1 MRLGRLFVV
10 AAYVAALSAAG
21 CCPCRKAVSSQVA
34 DSISSQYR
42 RDYRE
47 IVRRMTV
54 PVRLPDESRHVLV
67 RQDSSSL
74 ETSLAFSHAR
84 IDSTG
89 RLHHTLRNKAVEIPV
104 EVQVREVA
112 VRDTVVMERVRTEK
126 IEVPA
131 RLPLRWWE
139 KALMWAGVAGMVILV
154 VRLAVTRRLF

>member
-1 MRLGRLFVV
+1 MRLVKVFLV
-10 AAYVAALSAAG
+10 AAGVCILSVTG

-67 RQDSSSL
+67 RQDSSML
-74 ETSLAFSHAR
+74 ETSLALSHAR

-104 EVQVREVA
+104 EVQVKEVA

-126 IEVPA
+126 IEVPV

-139 KALMWAGVAGMVILV
+139 KGLVWAGVAGIVFLV
-154 VRLAVTRRLF
+154 GRLAVTRRLF